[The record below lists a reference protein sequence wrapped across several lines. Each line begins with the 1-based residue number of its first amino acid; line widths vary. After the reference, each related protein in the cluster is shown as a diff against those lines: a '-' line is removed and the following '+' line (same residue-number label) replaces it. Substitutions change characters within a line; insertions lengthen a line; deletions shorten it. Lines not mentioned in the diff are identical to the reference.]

1 MNAFLDARSL
11 RLPAYAWTLFGAL
24 TATALDLAFAAIY
37 WEVQGYPGLRV
48 MQAIAAYWGWGRDA
62 YAGGAATALLGMG
75 LFLGRM
81 LLLAAA
87 YQWAARRFSAL
98 VERPYLYGALFGAA
112 IYLSNRFLVVPL
124 IGSMPASAQPEDWV
138 WTAACIVAHMVLI
151 GITLALTAKIAVAA
165 EPHRVVGR

>member
-1 MNAFLDARSL
+1 MNALLDARSL

-62 YAGGAATALLGMG
+62 YDGGAATALLGMG

-81 LLLAAA
+81 VLLAAV

-98 VERPYLYGALFGAA
+98 VEHPYLCGGLFGAS

-124 IGSMPASAQPEDWV
+124 IDSMPPSTRPEDWL
-138 WTAACIVAHMVLI
+138 WTGACVVAHMILI
-151 GITLALTAKIAVAA
+151 GITLALTAKIAIAA
-165 EPHRVVGR
+165 EPRGRVSR

>member
-1 MNAFLDARSL
+1 MNASLDVRSL

-48 MQAIAAYWGWGRDA
+48 MQAIAAHWGWGREA

-81 LLLAAA
+81 VLLAAA
-87 YQWAARRFSAL
+87 YAWAARRVSAL
-98 VERPYLYGALFGAA
+98 VERPYLCGALFGAA
-112 IYLSNRFLVVPL
+112 IYLSNRFLVLPL
-124 IGSMPASAQPEDWV
+124 IDPIPASGQPEDWW
-138 WTAACIVAHMVLI
+138 WTGACVVAHMVLI

-165 EPHRVVGR
+165 EPHAVRR